1 MSTKQHYI
9 FIVIFSSSVEVKVYG
24 YQVLIVINRAA
35 ISAYV

>member
-9 FIVIFSSSVEVKVYG
+9 FIIIFSLSVEGKVYG
-24 YQVLIVINRAA
+24 YQVLIVINRVA